1 MSEERVA
8 LVLPQLGNGVEDA
21 TISEWLVEVGETL
34 QEGDS
39 VLVVETDKALSDL
52 PSPIAGRLVEV
63 VAEDGAEVEVGA
75 VLGWLER
82 AS

>member
-21 TISEWLVEVGETL
+21 TIAEWLVEVGETV

-52 PSPIAGRLVEV
+52 PSPLAGRLVEV

>member
-21 TISEWLVEVGETL
+21 TIAEWLIGVGETVE
-34 QEGDS
+34 EGET
-39 VLVVETDKALSDL
+39 VLVVETDKAMSDM
-52 PSPIAGRLVEV
+52 PAPITGRLVEV
-63 VAEDGAEVEVGA
+63 VAPDGEEVEVGA

-82 AS
+82 SA